1 MRHQRAHPHDSRPPA
16 PVTGFHA
23 GGSGTPV
30 VLLHGVTAT
39 WRVWSPVIPFL
50 EERHRVF
57 APTLPGHC
65 GGESLA
71 FEAPVTVAALVD
83 RLAAELDRRQI
94 ERAHLVGNSLGGWLA
109 LELARRGRARSVVVF
124 GSAGAWSSERRVRA
138 LAAGMRLAFATTRRC
153 SRWADPIA
161 ARRGLRTMFLGA
173 QVAYPDQVPAEEL
186 AASIRSCLD
195 APAVV
200 PLLRSITA
208 QPFQPLPAEAGRPIR
223 VVWAQRDKILP
234 FEHYGRPLLDRLPG
248 AELVQAPGIGHV
260 PTWDAPAWV
269 AGQILEVAGMADA
282 GERSDA

>member
-1 MRHQRAHPHDSRPPA
+1 MRHQGAHPRDSSPTP

-50 EERHRVF
+50 EERHTVF

-65 GGESLA
+65 GGAALA
-71 FEAPVTVAALVD
+71 PDRPVTVAAVVD
-83 RLAAELDRRQI
+83 TLAAELDRRQI
-94 ERAHLVGNSLGGWLA
+94 DRAHLVGNSLGGWLA

-138 LAAGMRLAFATTRRC
+138 LAAGMRLAFATSRRC
-153 SRWADPIA
+153 SRWADHIA
-161 ARRGLRTMFLGA
+161 ARRALRTIFLGA
-173 QVAYPDQVPAEEL
+173 QVAYPDQVPPEEL

-208 QPFQPLPAEAGRPIR
+208 EPFRPLPAVVGRPIR
-223 VVWAQRDKILP
+223 VVWADRDRILP
-234 FEHYGRPLLDRLPG
+234 FEHYGQPLLDRLPG
-248 AELVQAPGIGHV
+248 AELVRAPGIGHV

-269 AGQILEVAGMADA
+269 AGQILEVAAMADA